1 MSKYIGSSA
10 VNLSTTSADVTG
22 NADIDGNL
30 TVGGNLTVSG
40 TTITVDHAT
49 AQTVDLGDGDKIRLG
64 DDNDLQI
71 YHDGTHSRIKD
82 LGTGS
87 LVIGADE
94 FIVQNAAGTE
104 NKLIATTDGAVSMS
118 YNGGTKLATTSTG
131 VDITGTI
138 TSDGLS
144 VGGNILRDVDNNS
157 MFISGG
163 NAIQSGANIALYGST
178 SGNSNDI
185 LLRRD
190 NVKFA
195 AFDGATGDIS
205 FYEDTGTTPK
215 FFWDASAERL
225 GIGTSSPDDKLHVTD
240 NIRIEAAFPTLRFK
254 ETDTTDQNYQIR
266 LETGSLRFQTN
277 NDAFAAASEAMRL
290 DASGNLLVGKTSTN
304 YNVTGVQA
312 FGTGYL
318 HATADISSG
327 GQVVNINRKT
337 SDGELINF
345 RKDGTTAGSIGTS
358 GGDLFIGTGDTGVR
372 FVDSLD
378 CLLPLNTSTNATR
391 DAGID
396 IGYNDG
402 GRFKDL
408 YLSGGVNIYNS
419 STDAVD
425 IRGTGS
431 RCEIDNPANNAVLLK
446 TGGTT
451 RVRID
456 ANGLLFGSDTA
467 AANALDDY
475 EEGTFNP
482 SIGFRVSTTGS
493 LSYTRNTFR
502 YIKVGSSVF
511 ITGFL
516 TWYQN
521 NFTANSGA
529 MQLQGLPFA
538 FANSQ
543 EFRGGV
549 NIVYCDAIFTGVTIY
564 QQGFRNEQAET
575 NMVFNFSDAT
585 NGAMDSTITSYTSI
599 PSGGSM
605 MISGTYTTT

>member
-64 DDNDLQI
+64 ADYELQLWS
-71 YHDGTHSRIKD
+71 DGTTGQISGDFNHTGSITTD
-82 LGTGS
+82 GLTVDGTGKATFGS
-87 LVIGADE
+87 VNRYIQNPTGTELRIGADNSSGVITAYTNGSE
-94 FIVQNAAGTE
+94 AMR
-104 NKLIATTDGAVSMS
+104 IA
-118 YNGGTKLATTSTG
+118 
-131 VDITGTI
+131 
-138 TSDGLS
+138 SDGS
-144 VGGNILRDVDNNS
+144 V
-157 MFISGG
+157 
-163 NAIQSGANIALYGST
+163 
-178 SGNSNDI
+178 
-185 LLRRD
+185 
-190 NVKFA
+190 
-195 AFDGATGDIS
+195 
-205 FYEDTGTTPK
+205 
-215 FFWDASAERL
+215 
-225 GIGTSSPDDKLHVTD
+225 GIGTSSPNTYSGYT
-240 NIRIEAAFPTLRFK
+240 TL
-254 ETDTTDQNYQIR
+254 TLNGTS
-266 LETGSLRFQTN
+266 GSLLDFEVNGTHTGEVYADGTTVFGIQAIGSRALNFKTN
-277 NDAFAAASEAMRL
+277 NQERMHITSSGNVGIGVVPESWGTGNTVLQIGSAGKFGGSTNTSFVDMLANAYYDSASSRWEYVNSDFATRYMQIDGTHQWYTAASGTADAALTWSEAMRI
-290 DASGNLLVGKTSTN
+290 DSSGNLLVGKTSTSAA
-304 YNVTGVQA
+304 VAGVKIGGN
-312 FGTGYL
+312 FVE
-318 HATADISSG
+318 ATSSG
-327 GQVVNINRKT
+327 GAGLVLRRLSN
-337 SDGELINF
+337 DGDMAVFQNSS
-345 RKDGTTAGSIGTS
+345 GSTVGSIGVNNSRPYLTNSINCGIRLANNTLVPTNES
-358 GGDLFIGTGDTGVR
+358 GANESAATDLG
-372 FVDSLD
+372 
-378 CLLPLNTSTNATR
+378 AT
-391 DAGID
+391 DVKW
-396 IGYNDG
+396 
-402 GRFKDL
+402 KDL
-408 YLSGGVNIYNS
+408 YLSGGAYLG
-419 STDAVD
+419 
-425 IRGTGS
+425 GTGS
-431 RCEIDNPANNAVLLK
+431 ANK
-446 TGGTT
+446 
-451 RVRID
+451 
-456 ANGLLFGSDTA
+456 
-467 AANALDDY
+467 LDDY

>member
-1 MSKYIGSSA
+1 MRI
-10 VNLSTTSADVTG
+10 TSAG
-22 NADIDGNL
+22 N
-30 TVGGNLTVSG
+30 V
-40 TTITVDHAT
+40 
-49 AQTVDLGDGDKIRLG
+49 
-64 DDNDLQI
+64 
-71 YHDGTHSRIKD
+71 
-82 LGTGS
+82 
-87 LVIGADE
+87 
-94 FIVQNAAGTE
+94 
-104 NKLIATTDGAVSMS
+104 
-118 YNGGTKLATTSTG
+118 
-131 VDITGTI
+131 
-138 TSDGLS
+138 
-144 VGGNILRDVDNNS
+144 
-157 MFISGG
+157 
-163 NAIQSGANIALYGST
+163 
-178 SGNSNDI
+178 
-185 LLRRD
+185 
-190 NVKFA
+190 
-195 AFDGATGDIS
+195 
-205 FYEDTGTTPK
+205 
-215 FFWDASAERL
+215 
-225 GIGTSSPDDKLHVTD
+225 GIGTSSPASDLHLHGVAPVLTIKD
-240 NIRIEAAFPTLRFK
+240 SRSKTWVSGESLGSINFDSSDASNSTTTQAKIEAITDDGSVGTYTALAFSTSTPSA
-254 ETDTTDQNYQIR
+254 I
-266 LETGSLRFQTN
+266 
-277 NDAFAAASEAMRL
+277 SEAMRI
-290 DASGNLLVGKTSTN
+290 DSSGNLLVGKTSTN